1 MMASVPGSPWP
12 LAFAFSAG
20 RARSACSLYFA
31 LNVMLQKHM
40 VIHKRDK
47 PNKSLVRHCL
57 TTGAFDQTELLLY

>member
-1 MMASVPGSPWP
+1 MVLAVGSTRSMMASVPGSP

-20 RARSACSLYFA
+20 RARSALYFA

-47 PNKSLVRHCL
+47 PNKS
-57 TTGAFDQTELLLY
+57 